1 MERLTNFIYGI
12 TFASEQKITEDL
24 LDYYEKNPSDLDLII
39 EEEDFQLG
47 FLFVFFVIGFVLM
60 IGTKSIQL
68 YFHDQL
74 PEFLTVVLLEILL
87 EIGKA
92 LMGGT
97 IVAYFIEFL
106 RHKQFLHNKEFRDE
120 IKLKLEARAN
130 ARNAS

>member
-24 LDYYEKNPSDLDLII
+24 LDYYGKNPSDLDLII

-47 FLFVFFVIGFVLM
+47 FLFVFFIIGFVLM

-106 RHKQFLHNKEFRDE
+106 RHKQFLHNKAFRDE

-130 ARNAS
+130 TRNAS